1 MTDPWIHELRT
12 AVAQLPTVP
21 ASPELLKRIQ
31 ERLAAGEHVILPLAD
46 PPVSAQPMWRVA
58 AAIGLLLAAGA
69 GLWFVWPTATL
80 TAGDI
85 QGELTFTPATPR
97 AGATVQVTYRAPSTL
112 DGHDRLILRA
122 RYRSARDDAYQRTT
136 RQAVAAQLTRA
147 EGGLFRTNI
156 RWPDSVVYAA
166 FAVEDADGRIV
177 DSNGRRLWELLVH
190 DSEGRPTF
198 DALKQR
204 ENDMMGR
211 NWEEGY
217 ETARQLATL
226 YPDRVDTWSNLFF
239 YEKYVLGQS
248 HLDSALDGH
257 RNRLKA
263 FHDRLARRVSLTG
276 DDLGDM
282 FWYAM
287 DVGDSVRE
295 AFWRSRLEREAP
307 TSPLAVQNR
316 ALAIGARAW
325 KDKDSVRALADL
337 DRLWDEAG
345 PAHGNLVIVGW
356 SMAQRVGDSAGLV
369 RWADHYLVMNP
380 RDSSWI
386 ATGLTRYP
394 ALREEGMQRLR
405 RDLLALQI
413 PNDSRRAL
421 ERTVEEQ
428 RAVDAASARQ
438 ILVAL
443 GDALVASGRTAAGL
457 DTLRLAVRDGWDVA
471 LFRRVA
477 QIQLSVGDTTG
488 ALRLLGLV
496 AADPATEGWS
506 RDSLRQVTGIPID
519 SASWAR
525 LLQDSR
531 SETRRRLLDMAVRR
545 GLPPDVRVAR
555 AGGSAARLDT
565 LTHGRVTFVAFWSRH
580 CGPSLEELPA
590 LERLSARLRKQG
602 VAIVTITD
610 ERVSDDLQRFFAEK
624 KLTFPVY
631 ADAWREASRA
641 FSQWGTP
648 SYFVL
653 DADGLVRF
661 EDRELNHIPAEVA
674 VLQ

>member
-1 MTDPWIHELRT
+1 MRWEVERERFLDPRDEDGDRS
-12 AVAQLPTVP
+12 VAECSGVP
-21 ASPELLKRIQ
+21 RPARAHSRAPRGQ
-31 ERLAAGEHVILPLAD
+31 RARHSAARRSAPCVSPLASRRSSRS
-46 PPVSAQPMWRVA
+46 V
-58 AAIGLLLAAGA
+58 LAAGA
-69 GLWFVWPTATL
+69 GLWFAWPAATL

-112 DGHDRLILRA
+112 TGRDRLILRV
-122 RYRSARDDAYQRTT
+122 RYRSTRDDAYQRTT

-147 EGGLFRTNI
+147 GGGLFRTNL
-156 RWPDSVVYAA
+156 RLPDSVVYAA

-190 DSEGRPTF
+190 DPEGRPTF

-217 ETARQLATL
+217 ETARQVAAL
-226 YPDRVDTWSNLFF
+226 YPDRVGSWSNLFF

-257 RNRLKA
+257 RTRLKA
-263 FHDRLARRVSLTG
+263 FHDRLARRASLTG

-345 PAHGNLVIVGW
+345 PAHGNLVNVGW

-369 RWADHYLVMNP
+369 SWADHYLVMNP

-386 ATGLTRYP
+386 ATVFTRYP

-405 RDLLALQI
+405 RHLEGLQML
-413 PNDSRRAL
+413 NDSRRAL
-421 ERTVEEQ
+421 ERTGEAQ
-428 RAVDAASARQ
+428 RAVYAASARQ

-457 DTLRLAVRDGWDVA
+457 DTLRLAVGEGWDVT

-477 QIQLSVGDTTG
+477 QIQLSVGDTAG

-496 AADPATEGWS
+496 AADPATEE
-506 RDSLRQVTGIPID
+506 LTGVPVD
-519 SASWAR
+519 SAEWAR
-525 LLQDSR
+525 LVQEGR
-531 SETRRRLLDMAVRR
+531 SEMRRRLLDMAVRR
-545 GLPPDVRVAR
+545 DRK
-555 AGGSAARLDT
+555 STRLNSS
-565 LTHGRVTFVAFWSRH
+565 H
-580 CGPSLEELPA
+580 PSISYAVFCL
-590 LERLSARLRKQG
+590 
-602 VAIVTITD
+602 
-610 ERVSDDLQRFFAEK
+610 K
-624 KLTFPVY
+624 KKT
-631 ADAWREASRA
+631 
-641 FSQWGTP
+641 
-648 SYFVL
+648 
-653 DADGLVRF
+653 
-661 EDRELNHIPAEVA
+661 
-674 VLQ
+674 

>member
-1 MTDPWIHELRT
+1 MNDSWAREMKT
-12 AVAQLPTVP
+12 AIARLPTAA
-21 ASPELLKRIQ
+21 ASPELLERIH
-31 ERLAAGEHVILPLAD
+31 ERLAANEHVILPLAD
-46 PPVSAQPMWRVA
+46 PPLASARWRVA
-58 AAIGLLLAAGA
+58 AAAVLVLAAGA
-69 GLWFVWPTATL
+69 GLWFAWPTATL

-112 DGHDRLILRA
+112 TGRDRLILRA
-122 RYRSARDDAYQRTT
+122 RYRSTRDDAYQRTT

-147 EGGLFRTNI
+147 GGGLFRTNL
-156 RWPDSVVYAA
+156 RLPDSVVYAA

-190 DSEGRPTF
+190 DPEGRPTF

-217 ETARQLATL
+217 ETARQVAAL
-226 YPDRVDTWSNLFF
+226 YPDRVGSWSNLFF

-257 RNRLKA
+257 RIRLKA
-263 FHDRLARRVSLTG
+263 FHDRLARRASLTG

-345 PAHGNLVIVGW
+345 PAHGNLVNVGW
-356 SMAQRVGDSAGLV
+356 SMAQRVADSAGLV

-386 ATGLTRYP
+386 ATVFTRYP

-405 RDLLALQI
+405 RHLEGLQML
-413 PNDSRRAL
+413 NDSRRAL

-457 DTLRLAVRDGWDVA
+457 DTLRLAVGEGWDVT

-477 QIQLSVGDTTG
+477 QIQLSVGDTAG

-496 AADPATEGWS
+496 AADPATEE
-506 RDSLRQVTGIPID
+506 LTGVPVD
-519 SASWAR
+519 SAEWAR
-525 LLQDSR
+525 LVQEGR
-531 SETRRRLLDMAVRR
+531 SEMRRRLLDMAVRR
-545 GLPPDVRVAR
+545 GLPPEARLER
-555 AGGSAARLDT
+555 AGGSAVRLDT
-565 LTHGRVTFVAFWSRH
+565 LTRGRVTFVAFWSRH

-590 LERLSARLRKQG
+590 LERLTGRLRKQG

-610 ERVSDDLQRFFAEK
+610 ERVSDDLQRFLADQ

-631 ADAWREASRA
+631 ADAGREASRA

-648 SYFVL
+648 AYFVL
-653 DADGLVRF
+653 DADGVVRF
-661 EDRELNHIPAEVA
+661 EYRELDRVPAEVA
-674 VLQ
+674 ALR

>member
-1 MTDPWIHELRT
+1 VNDSWIREMKAAIAR
-12 AVAQLPTVP
+12 LPTAA
-21 ASPELLKRIQ
+21 ASPELLDRIH
-31 ERLAAGEHVILPLAD
+31 ERLAANEHVILPLAD
-46 PPVSAQPMWRVA
+46 PRLASARWRVA
-58 AAIGLLLAAGA
+58 AAAVLVLATSA
-69 GLWFVWPTATL
+69 GLWFAWPTATL

-85 QGELTFTPATPR
+85 QGELTLTPGTPR
-97 AGATVQVTYRAPSTL
+97 AGQTVEVAYRAPSTL
-112 DGHDRLILRA
+112 IGRDRLILRA
-122 RYRSARDDAYQRTT
+122 RFRSTRDDAYQRTT
-136 RQAVAAQLTRA
+136 SQVVAAQLTRA
-147 EGGLFRTNI
+147 GGGLFRTTLRLPN
-156 RWPDSVVYAA
+156 SVVYAA

-190 DSEGRPTF
+190 DAEGRPTF
-198 DALKQR
+198 DALMQR

-217 ETARQLATL
+217 ETARQLAAV
-226 YPDRVDTWSNLFF
+226 YPDRVGSWSNLFF
-239 YEKYVLGQS
+239 YEKNVLGQS

-257 RNRLKA
+257 RTRLKA
-263 FHDRLARRVSLTG
+263 FHDRLARRASLTV

-345 PAHGNLVIVGW
+345 PAHGNLVYVGW

-369 RWADHYLVMNP
+369 RWSAHYLVMNP

-386 ATGLTRYP
+386 ATVFTRFP

-405 RDLLALQI
+405 RHLQGLEMLH
-413 PNDSRRAL
+413 DSRRAL

-443 GDALVASGRTAAGL
+443 GDALVASGRTTAGL
-457 DTLRLAVRDGWDVA
+457 DTLKLAVREGWDVS

-477 QIQLSVGDTTG
+477 EIERSSGDTAG
-488 ALRLLGLV
+488 ALRLLALA
-496 AADPATEGWS
+496 AADPATEEP
-506 RDSLRQVTGIPID
+506 TGASVD
-519 SASWAR
+519 SAAWAR
-525 LLQDSR
+525 LLQDGR
-531 SETRRRLLDMAVRR
+531 GEMRRRLLDMAVRR
-545 GLPPDVRVAR
+545 GLPPAVRLEA
-555 AGGSAARLDT
+555 AGGSAARLDS
-565 LTHGRVTFVAFWSRH
+565 LTRDHVTFVAFWSRH
-580 CGPSLEELPA
+580 CGPSLKELPA
-590 LERLSARLRKQG
+590 LERLITRLRQQG
-602 VAIVTITD
+602 VAIVTITDD
-610 ERVSDDLQRFFAEK
+610 ERVSDDLQRFLADQ

-631 ADAWREASRA
+631 ADPWREASRA

>member
-1 MTDPWIHELRT
+1 VNDSWIREMKT
-12 AVAQLPTVP
+12 AIARLPTAA
-21 ASPELLKRIQ
+21 ASPELLERIH
-31 ERLAAGEHVILPLAD
+31 ERLAANEHVILPLAD
-46 PPVSAQPMWRVA
+46 PPLASARWRVA
-58 AAIGLLLAAGA
+58 AAAVLVLAAGA
-69 GLWFVWPTATL
+69 GLWFAWPTATL

-85 QGELTFTPATPR
+85 RGELTFTPATPR
-97 AGATVQVTYRAPSTL
+97 AGATVQVAYRAPSTL
-112 DGHDRLILRA
+112 IGRDRLVLRA
-122 RYRSARDDAYQRTT
+122 RYRTPRDEAYQRTT
-136 RQAVAAQLTRA
+136 RQTVAAQLTRA
-147 EGGLFRTNI
+147 GGGLFRTTL
-156 RWPDSVVYAA
+156 RLPDSVVYAA
-166 FAVEDADGRIV
+166 FAVEDTDGRIV

-190 DSEGRPTF
+190 DRDGRPTF

-204 ENDMMGR
+204 ENDLMGR
-211 NWEEGY
+211 NWEQGY
-217 ETARQLATL
+217 ETARQVAAL
-226 YPDRVDTWSNLFF
+226 YPDHVASWSDLLF
-239 YEKYVLGQS
+239 YEKLVLGES
-248 HLDSALDGH
+248 HLDSTLAAHMG
-257 RNRLKA
+257 RLKA
-263 FHDRLARRVSLTG
+263 FHDRLAPRASLTG
-276 DDLGDM
+276 DDLGGM

-316 ALAIGARAW
+316 AMAIGARAW

-345 PAHGNLVIVGW
+345 PAHGNLVHVGW

-386 ATGLTRYP
+386 ATVFTRY
-394 ALREEGMQRLR
+394 AVLREEGIQRLR
-405 RDLLALQI
+405 RYLHALQI
-413 PNDSRRAL
+413 PNDSRRPL

-457 DTLRLAVRDGWDVA
+457 DTLKLAVREGWDVS

-477 QIQLSVGDTTG
+477 EIERSSGDTAG
-488 ALRLLGLV
+488 ALRLLALV
-496 AADPATEGWS
+496 AADPATEE
-506 RDSLRQVTGIPID
+506 LTGASVD
-519 SASWAR
+519 SALWAR
-525 LLQDSR
+525 LLQDGR
-531 SETRRRLLDMAVRR
+531 GEMRRRLLDMAVRR
-545 GLPPDVRVAR
+545 GLPPAVRLEA

-565 LTHGRVTFVAFWSRH
+565 LTRGRVTFVAFWSRH
-580 CGPSLEELPA
+580 CRPSLEELPA
-590 LERLSARLRKQG
+590 LERLTGRLRKQG

-610 ERVSDDLQRFFAEK
+610 ERVSDDLQRFLADQ

-631 ADAWREASRA
+631 GDAWREASRA

-648 SYFVL
+648 SYFLL

-661 EDRELNHIPAEVA
+661 EYRELNQIPAEVA

>member
-1 MTDPWIHELRT
+1 VNDSWIHEMKT
-12 AVAQLPTVP
+12 AIARLPTAA
-21 ASPELLKRIQ
+21 ASPELLERIH
-31 ERLAAGEHVILPLAD
+31 ERLAANEHVILPLAD
-46 PPVSAQPMWRVA
+46 PLRASARWRVA
-58 AAIGLLLAAGA
+58 AAAVLVLAAGA
-69 GLWFVWPTATL
+69 GLWFAWPAATL

-112 DGHDRLILRA
+112 TGRDRLILRV
-122 RYRSARDDAYQRTT
+122 RYRSTRDDAYQRTT

-147 EGGLFRTNI
+147 GGGLFRTNL
-156 RWPDSVVYAA
+156 RLPDSVVYAA

-190 DSEGRPTF
+190 DPEGRPTF

-217 ETARQLATL
+217 ETARQVAAL
-226 YPDRVDTWSNLFF
+226 YPDRVGSWSNLFF

-257 RNRLKA
+257 RTRLKA
-263 FHDRLARRVSLTG
+263 FHDRLARRASLTG

-345 PAHGNLVIVGW
+345 PAHGNLVNVGW

-386 ATGLTRYP
+386 ATVFTRYP
-394 ALREEGMQRLR
+394 ALREEGMRRLR
-405 RDLLALQI
+405 RHLEGLQML
-413 PNDSRRAL
+413 NDSRRAL

-457 DTLRLAVRDGWDVA
+457 DTLRLAVGEGWDVT

-477 QIQLSVGDTTG
+477 QIQLSVGDTAG

-496 AADPATEGWS
+496 AADPATEE
-506 RDSLRQVTGIPID
+506 LTGVPVD
-519 SASWAR
+519 SAEWAR
-525 LLQDSR
+525 LVQEGR
-531 SETRRRLLDMAVRR
+531 SEMRRRLLDMAVRR
-545 GLPPDVRVAR
+545 GLPPEARLER
-555 AGGSAARLDT
+555 AGGSAVRLDT
-565 LTHGRVTFVAFWSRH
+565 LTRGRVTFVAFWSRH

-590 LERLSARLRKQG
+590 LERLTGRLRKQG

-610 ERVSDDLQRFFAEK
+610 ERVSDDLQRFLADQ

-653 DADGLVRF
+653 DADGVVRF
-661 EDRELNHIPAEVA
+661 EYRELDRVPAEVA
-674 VLQ
+674 ALR

>member
-1 MTDPWIHELRT
+1 VNDSWIREMKT
-12 AVAQLPTVP
+12 ALARLPTAA
-21 ASPELLKRIQ
+21 ASPELLARIH
-31 ERLAAGEHVILPLAD
+31 ERLAANEHVILPLAD
-46 PPVSAQPMWRVA
+46 PPLASARWRVA
-58 AAIGLLLAAGA
+58 AAAVLVLAASG
-69 GLWFVWPTATL
+69 GLWFAWPTATL

-97 AGATVQVTYRAPSTL
+97 AGTTVQVTYRAPTTL
-112 DGHDRLILRA
+112 AGRDRLVLRA
-122 RYRSARDDAYQRTT
+122 RYRTPRDEAYQWNT
-136 RQAVAAQLTRA
+136 RQTIAAELKP
-147 EGGLFRTNI
+147 EGGGLFRASL
-156 RWPDSVVYAA
+156 RLPDSVVYGA
-166 FAVEDADGRIV
+166 FALEDSDGRIV

-190 DSEGRPTF
+190 DREGRPTF

-217 ETARQLATL
+217 ATARQLAAL
-226 YPDRVDTWSNLFF
+226 YPDRVGSWSNLFF
-239 YEKYVLGQS
+239 YEKYALGQS

-257 RNRLKA
+257 RARLKA
-263 FHDRLARRVSLTG
+263 FHDRLARRASLTG
-276 DDLGDM
+276 DDLGAM

-325 KDKDSVRALADL
+325 KDKDSVRALVDL

-345 PAHGNLVIVGW
+345 PAHGNLVNMGW

-369 RWADHYLVMNP
+369 RWADHYLVMNR

-386 ATGLTRYP
+386 ATVFTRFP
-394 ALREEGMQRLR
+394 ALREEGMRRLR
-405 RDLLALQI
+405 RHLQDLQTL
-413 PNDSRRAL
+413 NGSRRAL
-421 ERTVEEQ
+421 ERTVDEQ
-428 RAVDAASARQ
+428 RTVDAASARQ

-443 GDALVASGRTAAGL
+443 GDALVASGRTTAGL
-457 DTLRLAVRDGWDVA
+457 DTLKLAVREGWDVS

-477 QIQLSVGDTTG
+477 EIERSSGDTAG
-488 ALRLLGLV
+488 ALRLLALV
-496 AADPATEGWS
+496 AADPATEE
-506 RDSLRQVTGIPID
+506 LTGASVD
-519 SASWAR
+519 SAAWAR
-525 LLQDSR
+525 LLQEGR
-531 SETRRRLLDMAVRR
+531 GEMRRRLLDMAVRR
-545 GLPPDVRVAR
+545 GLPPAVRLEA
-555 AGGSAARLDT
+555 AGGSAAPFDS
-565 LTHGRVTFVAFWSRH
+565 LTRDRVTFVAFWSRH

-590 LERLSARLRKQG
+590 LQRLTARLRKQG

-610 ERVSDDLQRFFAEK
+610 ERVSDDLQRFLADQ

-653 DADGLVRF
+653 DSDGVVRF
-661 EDRELNHIPAEVA
+661 EYQALDRVPVEVA
-674 VLQ
+674 ALR